1 MESFRKSIPG
11 NGISGSTL
19 KLIAIAAM
27 LIDHIGL
34 ALCDNMRL
42 MRIVGRIAFPIFA
55 FMLVEGFYYTH
66 NRRKYVLRLAMF
78 ALLSEIPFNMLVTGS
93 VFDTRMLNQNVI
105 FTMLI
110 AFVTMWAL
118 DWAKGVSGNYLRY
131 VLCVFVITGA
141 GMAAA
146 ELGRTDYGAVG
157 VLTIVVMY
165 LLHYNRAG
173 QILFSCLVLGS
184 SGSLEIYCLLA
195 AIPLL
200 FYNGRKGLALKY
212 VFYVFYPLHM
222 LMITL
227 LRLYC
232 FQF

>member
-1 MESFRKSIPG
+1 MEGFRKSIPG

-34 ALCDNMRL
+34 VLCDNMTL

-55 FMLVEGFYYTH
+55 FMLVEGFHYTH
-66 NRRKYVLRLAMF
+66 NHRKYALRLAMF
-78 ALLSEIPFNMLVTGS
+78 ALLSEIPFNMMVTS
-93 VFDTRMLNQNVI
+93 SIFDIKMLNQNVI

-110 AFVTMWAL
+110 AFLTMWAL
-118 DWAKGVSGNYLRY
+118 DWAKGFFHYYLWY
-131 VLCVFVITGA
+131 VLCALAITGA

-146 ELGRTDYGAVG
+146 ELGRTDYGAIG

-165 LLHYNRAG
+165 FLHNNRTG
-173 QILFSCLVLGS
+173 QILLGCLVLGS
-184 SGSLEIYCLLA
+184 DSSLEIYCLLA
-195 AIPLL
+195 AIPLF
-200 FYNGRKGLALKY
+200 FYNGKKGLALKY

-222 LMITL
+222 LIIAL
-227 LRLYC
+227 IRLYC
-232 FQF
+232 FQY